1 MFFLFL
7 KNPFSSI
14 IKEFSNKNWETLRF
28 KNLKPTQEQCILLFA
43 GTIYTI
49 IGILCIFLKEPLIDL
64 YYFIYA
70 YIMFKWLLDYRLCTL
85 SYIECKIIR
94 GIPKE
99 EGILYNLLN
108 EITNLRD
115 TYYIYPYMI
124 IFVLFTYYKFYICK
138 EPLVI

>member
-1 MFFLFL
+1 MFFI

-14 IKEFSNKNWETLRF
+14 IKEFSNKSWESLRF
-28 KNLKPTQEQCILLFA
+28 KNLTPKAEQYVLLFA
-43 GTIYTI
+43 GAIYTL
-49 IGILCIFLKEPLIDL
+49 IGVFCVLLKKPLVDL

-85 SYIECKIIR
+85 SYIECKVLR

-108 EITNLRD
+108 EITNLRN

-124 IFVLFTYYKFYICK
+124 IFGFFTYYKYYIYK
-138 EPLVI
+138 DNMVL

>member
-43 GTIYTI
+43 GTI
-49 IGILCIFLKEPLIDL
+49 
-64 YYFIYA
+64 
-70 YIMFKWLLDYRLCTL
+70 YRLCTL